1 MPRLYAFRFP
11 LLAVALVWAC
21 AGSDDG
27 LEGDRDLSLPP
38 AESVAVLSDE
48 PDADPQAN
56 EVHPTANQPRS
67 APPRRQDSPPHR
79 PEPEP
84 QRPAPL
90 SLAGGTTIEIVAADS
105 INSKDHEVGY
115 PVTATTSAAT
125 LDGQG
130 RLVIPAGAVVTGR
143 ITELDNGGA
152 GIIELTFDRIHF
164 DGNSYPIQAVSDS
177 VGYEMKKG
185 GVSAGDAAKVAAG
198 GVVGAIAGRVIG
210 GNKKGTI
217 VGGVAGAAAGAG
229 VAVATK
235 GSDLIVASGSYIR
248 IILTGTFVAEAT

>member
-1 MPRLYAFRFP
+1 MPRLRAFQFP

-21 AGSDDG
+21 SGSEDG

-56 EVHPTANQPRS
+56 EVQPTANQP
-67 APPRRQDSPPHR
+67 PPRRQDPPQ

-105 INSKDHEVGY
+105 INSKDHEVGH
-115 PVTATTSAAT
+115 PVTATTQAAVF
-125 LDGQG
+125 DGRG

-143 ITELDNGGA
+143 ITELDDGGE
-152 GIIELTFDRIHF
+152 GIIVLTFDRIHF

-210 GNKKGTI
+210 GDKKSTI

-248 IILTGTFVAEAT
+248 IILTGTFVPEAT